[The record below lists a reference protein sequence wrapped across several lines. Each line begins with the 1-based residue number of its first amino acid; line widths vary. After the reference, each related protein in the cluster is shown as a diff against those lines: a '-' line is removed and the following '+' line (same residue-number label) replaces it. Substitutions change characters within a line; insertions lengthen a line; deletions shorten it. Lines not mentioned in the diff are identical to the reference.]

1 MHCLSAPGRCAS
13 EIAMECFSAG
23 VLSRPAGKSR
33 VVCPLHV
40 RAKHQ
45 IERMLD
51 ALDGAIQKNA

>member
-1 MHCLSAPGRCAS
+1 
-13 EIAMECFSAG
+13 MECFSAG
-23 VLSRPAGKSR
+23 VLSRPTGKSR